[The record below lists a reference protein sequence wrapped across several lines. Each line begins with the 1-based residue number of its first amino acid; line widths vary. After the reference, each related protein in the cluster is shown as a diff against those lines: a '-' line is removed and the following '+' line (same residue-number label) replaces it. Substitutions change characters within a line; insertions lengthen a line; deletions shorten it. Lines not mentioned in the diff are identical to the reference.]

1 MKAFSIEKLRF
12 EVNPDDFTIIMTV
25 EGTGFKGNKKNSG
38 EKVHGVVWYEV
49 SELTAILAGAL
60 QVCQRASKG
69 LEKQARQD
77 AKHVILEGR
86 EREKSKED
94 GA

>member
-1 MKAFSIEKLRF
+1 MNSFSIEKLRF
-12 EVNPDDFTIIMTV
+12 EVNPDNFTIIMTV
-25 EGTGFKGNKKNSG
+25 EGTGFKGNKKISG

-77 AKHVILEGR
+77 AKHAIVEGR

>member
-1 MKAFSIEKLRF
+1 MNAFSIEKLRF
-12 EVNPDDFTIIMTV
+12 EVNPD
-25 EGTGFKGNKKNSG
+25 
-38 EKVHGVVWYEV
+38 EV

-69 LEKQARQD
+69 LEQQARQD